1 MGFVTRFFVKP
12 AKPALVQ
19 LPTGSFTIDREGQV
33 MTSTMPRSF
42 PTAQV
47 QEVGDQ
53 VLAAFRAA
61 KRAQMPLS
69 ELIVQYSALK
79 LLARELRGGA
89 IVFLM
94 PHSTMAQSVPG
105 AKAKPVAPDAVSP

>member
-42 PTAQV
+42 PTAQL
-47 QEVGDQ
+47 QAVGDH
-53 VLAAFRAA
+53 VLASFRAA
-61 KRAQMPLS
+61 KRAQMPLT

-94 PHSTMAQSVPG
+94 PQTSMSQNASRTSATPNV
-105 AKAKPVAPDAVSP
+105 VSP